1 VVINGDVSQCD
12 LPDASG
18 LGTVLHLI
26 DSQDLPV
33 PVVEFTSADIVRSGV
48 CAMWVKA
55 FADAKI

>member
-1 VVINGDVSQCD
+1 VSQCD

-55 FADAKI
+55 FADANI